1 MGSDINI
8 GLAAPKSII
17 KKSVINLFEDLR
29 EFVFERV
36 FFPNNN
42 NYNEWISLSNRE
54 CSIEE
59 AFDYCF
65 KYEMSYFVGGF
76 LLYDKQLNNVEFA
89 IEKTDTD
96 IVCFII
102 KIPDSEFIN
111 KIDEFESTVIEF
123 LKNISGFNFAFCDSE
138 AHLDDENYSIYVQ
151 YLDKPIFTYKDWKID
166 GLTKRSSI
174 R

>member
-1 MGSDINI
+1 MGSNINI

-17 KKSVINLFEDLR
+17 KKSVINLFKELKG
-29 EFVFERV
+29 FNFEKV
-36 FFPNNN
+36 LFPNN

-65 KYEMSYFVGGF
+65 NYEMSYFVGGF
-76 LLYDKQLNNVEFA
+76 LLDDKQLNKVEFA

-96 IVCFII
+96 IVCLII
-102 KIPDSEFIN
+102 KIPELIN
-111 KIDEFESTVIEF
+111 DIDEFESSVIEF
-123 LKNISGFNFAFCDSE
+123 LKRLNGFYFAFCDSE

-166 GLTKRSSI
+166 GLTKRSL
-174 R
+174 